1 MLRVISA
8 VVRFFSFSES
18 GLHWVPR
25 PNVPAFAQA
34 QDAEAFARHTQL
46 YLAFLGR
53 ICAAL
58 CVLVALLWWPVDWL
72 IYLQSIKHHGPPQQF
87 RIALCMICALYLLS
101 SRSPLFARNGIW
113 GITATMTAIM
123 ATLGATAG
131 SQGGLEQPWYHLCYP
146 LQCASL
152 LFPAP
157 LRQRFI
163 MVSVLAMGSLGGLL
177 LPHPEH
183 GQSPFL
189 PLTLSMLFLTTLAST
204 ALGHYNYLI
213 FRDNFRQAQ
222 ELARNAAELEARV
235 AEKTQDMRELLAHSE
250 NLLDKERARIARDL
264 HDELGQELTAV
275 RFAVALTQERFAQ
288 APQSIE
294 KNLLEIDHIVQRTSK
309 TVRGLVSELR
319 PLLLDDLGLHAA
331 AQWLTSRIT
340 QRTGLDC
347 QLKIIGDSQELPPEV
362 VTAAYR
368 LMQEALT
375 NVARHAQA
383 TQVQVTLH
391 TRREQL
397 DLRIT
402 DDGIGFDPALRS
414 PGMGLLG
421 MRERAL
427 ALGTKLIIR
436 SAPEAGTEIQC
447 SLPLTAKGVVKFS
460 SQPVVVES
468 QT

>member
-1 MLRVISA
+1 
-8 VVRFFSFSES
+8 
-18 GLHWVPR
+18 
-25 PNVPAFAQA
+25 
-34 QDAEAFARHTQL
+34 
-46 YLAFLGR
+46 
-53 ICAAL
+53 
-58 CVLVALLWWPVDWL
+58 
-72 IYLQSIKHHGPPQQF
+72 
-87 RIALCMICALYLLS
+87 
-101 SRSPLFARNGIW
+101 
-113 GITATMTAIM
+113 
-123 ATLGATAG
+123 
-131 SQGGLEQPWYHLCYP
+131 
-146 LQCASL
+146 L

-331 AQWLTSRIT
+331 AQWLTSRIA

-347 QLKIIGDSQELPPEV
+347 QLKIVGDSQELPPEV

-414 PGMGLLG
+414 AGMGLLG

-427 ALGTKLIIR
+427 ALGTRLIIR